1 MDVLLLCSQGRP
13 VQPLP
18 KRAWDTALTKLRIQA
33 ELQVPPSS
41 GGAKNERLKL
51 PRITD
56 GDIGLVSAMP
66 REATKRRSLGVSCR
80 SFVEGSDLEGPMGP
94 SNGLDSG
101 AESDDTDILIGVRV
115 SKVASGSHLISFGYY
130 CHMLVPLEYVGAFG
144 SRYILSLLK
153 HVHVFWIV

>member
-1 MDVLLLCSQGRP
+1 MNVLLLCSQGRP

-33 ELQVPPSS
+33 ELQVPTS
-41 GGAKNERLKL
+41 GGAKSERLKL

-56 GDIGLVSAMP
+56 GDIDLVSAMP
-66 REATKRRSLGVSCR
+66 REATKRRSLGVSSR
-80 SFVEGSDLEGPMGP
+80 SFAEGSDQEGPMGP

-130 CHMLVPLEYVGAFG
+130 CHTLVPLEF
-144 SRYILSLLK
+144 SCL
-153 HVHVFWIV
+153 